1 MTILVDIQEAV
12 SRELSTVI
20 EAVIDNYE
28 AQGHGPPTLASV
40 RAAMTGGLLERL
52 SADGRARLQNDTSL
66 LSEVDMLIDRAG
78 DDAFAVKFTRPR
90 ASEELSTVIEALL
103 NSVDC
108 DNPPTLAGVRDA
120 MRQGLLAN
128 LVGHGQLD
136 SDDEQS
142 LFDEIDALIERHG
155 VGALAEEL
163 LSFS

>member
-52 SADGRARLQNDTSL
+52 SADGRVRLQDDTSL
-66 LSEVDMLIDRAG
+66 LSEVDMLIERAG
-78 DDAFAVKFTRPR
+78 DDAFAVKFMRPR
-90 ASEELSTVIEALL
+90 ASEELSMVIEALL
-103 NSVDC
+103 NSVDS
-108 DNPPTLAGVRDA
+108 DHPPTLAGVRDA

-142 LFDEIDALIERHG
+142 LFVEIDALIERHG

-163 LSFS
+163 LSFY